1 MNFQTTVV
9 GYPRV
14 GVGRPYKQALE
25 RFWSGKLDEAGF
37 RAAINELRQ
46 DRLATQAQ
54 RLDLVPVGDFSL
66 YDHVLDTALMLGAVP
81 ARFGKVDINN
91 LQGYFALARG
101 RDGLPALEMTKWFDT
116 NYHYLVPEIPA
127 RWELQ
132 ANLVLEQVRFAQNVV
147 GAKARPVLLG
157 PWTFLRLARLAGAE
171 LAQQL
176 QQLTPIY
183 AQIVRELNDCD
194 VAFIQCDEPAL
205 VGDVTEEEWQAF
217 ATCYRELSKHG
228 KIMVQTYYGDV
239 TPWYRELCRLP
250 IHGLGLD
257 LVQGHANWA
266 AIQYHGFPQDKIL
279 VAGVVNGRNV
289 WRSDLADLHA
299 KITGLSEFVAPERL
313 ILSSSC
319 SLLHLPETVT
329 AERNLPVAVS
339 SGLAFAQERLAEL
352 ELLAN
357 ALRAGI
363 ASVQPT
369 WDAALASRQQ
379 WLDGV
384 GRIVPAVRERSAA
397 LGAETPARLAY
408 AERVPLQQA
417 KLNLPLLPT
426 TTIGSFPQTAALRKA
441 RAEAKRNPNGY
452 AETINTEIA
461 HVIDLQEQWDVDVLV
476 HGEPE
481 RNDMVQF
488 FAEHLAGYVA
498 TQEGWV
504 QSYGSRCVRP
514 PVIAG
519 DVYRAAAL
527 SVAETAYAQSLTK
540 RPVKGML
547 TGPVTMLQWSFV
559 RDDLPRSVVAAQIGL
574 ALRDEV
580 ADLESAGINIIQIDE
595 PAFREGLPLR
605 RNDWQNYLDWAVR
618 AFRIATS
625 EAEPSTQI
633 HTHMCYSDFNDI
645 IAAIVALD
653 ADVISI
659 EDARSAGSL
668 LAGLEGRYTQQI
680 GPGVYDIH
688 SPNIPTVEQLVARM
702 QQLLNYLP
710 AEQLWINPDC
720 GLKTR
725 TYAEVAAALQAMVTA
740 TKQVRNQ
747 IS

>member
-25 RFWSGKLDEAGF
+25 RFWAGKLDEAGF
-37 RAAINELRQ
+37 RAAINDLRR

-81 ARFGKVDINN
+81 TRFGKLDANN
-91 LQGYFALARG
+91 LQGYFAMARG
-101 RDGLPALEMTKWFDT
+101 RNGVPALEMTKWFDT
-116 NYHYLVPEIPA
+116 NYHYLVPEVPA
-127 RWELQ
+127 HWELQ
-132 ANLVLEQVRFAQNVV
+132 ANLVLEQLRFAQNII

-157 PWTFLRLARLAGAE
+157 PWTFLRLARLSGTE
-171 LAQQL
+171 LVKQL
-176 QQLTPIY
+176 EQLTPIY
-183 AQIVRELNDCD
+183 AQIVRELNACD
-194 VAFIQCDEPAL
+194 VAFIQCDEPGL

-217 ATCYRELSKHG
+217 AACYRELSKHG
-228 KIMVQTYYGDV
+228 KLVVQSYYGDV

-257 LVQGHANWA
+257 LVQGQANWA

-279 VAGVVNGRNV
+279 LAGVVNGRNV
-289 WRSDLADLHA
+289 WRSDLADLQA
-299 KITGLSEFVAPERL
+299 KISGLSEFVAPERL

-329 AERNLPVAVS
+329 AERKLPVEVS

-352 ELLAN
+352 ELLAQ
-357 ALRAGI
+357 ALRNGV
-363 ASVQPT
+363 ASVQAT
-369 WDAALASRQQ
+369 WDAAVASRQQ
-379 WLDGV
+379 WLDGA
-384 GRIVPAVRERSAA
+384 GRVVPAVRERSAA
-397 LGAETPARLAY
+397 LGATTPARLIY

-417 KLNLPLLPT
+417 RLNLPLLPT

-441 RAEAKRNPNGY
+441 RAEAKRNPTGY
-452 AETINTEIA
+452 AATIQAEIA
-461 HVIDLQEQWDVDVLV
+461 HVIALQEQWELDVLV

-488 FAEHLAGYVA
+488 FAEHLAGYIA
-498 TQEGWV
+498 TNEGWV

-519 DVYRAAAL
+519 DVYRTAAL
-527 SVAETAYAQSLTK
+527 SVTETAYAQSLTK
-540 RPVKGML
+540 RLVKGML

-559 RDDLPRSVVAAQIGL
+559 RDDLPRSEVAAQIGL

-580 ADLESAGINIIQIDE
+580 ADLEAAGINIIQIDE

-605 RNDWQNYLDWAVR
+605 RGEWQVYLDWAVR

-625 EAEPSTQI
+625 EAAASTQI

-645 IAAIVALD
+645 IGAIAALD

-668 LAGLEGRYTQQI
+668 LAGLEGRYQQQI

-688 SPNIPTVEQLVARM
+688 SPNIPTIEQLIARI

-710 AEQLWINPDC
+710 AAQLWINPDC

-725 TYAEVAAALQAMVTA
+725 TYAEVEAALQAMVVA
-740 TKQVRNQ
+740 TKHIRSQ
-747 IS
+747 IN

>member
-25 RFWSGKLDEAGF
+25 RFWSGKLTEADF
-37 RAAINELRQ
+37 RAAIDELRQ
-46 DRLATQAQ
+46 DRLAIQAQ

-81 ARFGKVDINN
+81 ARFGKLDTNN
-91 LQGYFALARG
+91 LQGYFAMARG
-101 RDGLPALEMTKWFDT
+101 RDGVPALEMTKWFDT
-116 NYHYLVPEIPA
+116 NYHYLVPEIPE

-132 ANLVLEQVRFAQNVV
+132 ANLVLEQLRFAQNTL
-147 GAKARPVLLG
+147 GSKARPVLLG

-171 LAQQL
+171 LSKHL
-176 QQLTPIY
+176 QQLIPIY
-183 AQIVRELNDCD
+183 AQIVRELSACD
-194 VAFIQCDEPAL
+194 VAYIQCDEPAL

-217 ATCYRELSKHG
+217 AACYRELSKHG
-228 KIMVQTYYGDV
+228 KLVVQTYYGDA

-250 IHGLGLD
+250 LHGLGLD
-257 LVQGHANWA
+257 LVQGQANWA

-289 WRSDLADLHA
+289 WRSDLADLQA
-299 KITGLSEFVAPERL
+299 KISGLSEFVAPERL

-352 ELLAN
+352 ELLAQ
-357 ALRAGI
+357 ALRNGV
-363 ASVQPT
+363 ASVQAS

-379 WLDGV
+379 WLDGA

-397 LGAETPARLAY
+397 LGAATPARLVY
-408 AERVPLQQA
+408 AERVALQQA
-417 KLNLPLLPT
+417 KLNLPVLPT

-441 RAEAKRNPNGY
+441 RAEAKRNPAGY
-452 AETINTEIA
+452 AETIRAEIA
-461 HVIDLQEQWDVDVLV
+461 HVIALQEQWELDVLV

-488 FAEHLAGYVA
+488 FAEHLAGYIA

-519 DVYRAAAL
+519 DVYRTAAL

-559 RDDLPRSVVAAQIGL
+559 RDDLPRSEVAAQIGL

-580 ADLESAGINIIQIDE
+580 ADLEAAGINIIQIDE

-605 RNDWQNYLDWAVR
+605 RNEWQAYLDWAVR

-625 EAEPSTQI
+625 EAAASTQI

-645 IAAIVALD
+645 IDAIAALD

-668 LAGLEGRYTQQI
+668 LAGLEGRYQQQI

-688 SPNIPTVEQLVARM
+688 SPNIPSVEQLVARI
-702 QQLLNYLP
+702 QQLLKYLP

-725 TYAEVAAALQAMVTA
+725 TYAEVEAALRAMLAA
-740 TKQVRNQ
+740 TKQVRAT
-747 IS
+747 IH